1 MHLIQNYINDI
12 PGIIKT
18 ASSVGGTG
26 VHVFF
31 FASGCGL
38 YLSYLRHPMGFVQFI
53 KRRFGKIYLPYIIVV
68 LVSFCLPWMYSGS
81 DRFVALLSHIFLF
94 KMFVPRYES
103 SFGIQLWYLSTL
115 FQLYFAFIP
124 LCKIRSKLNS
134 KQFIIGTIIVSLS
147 WSLLVNA
154 IGLGDERI
162 FNSFFLQ
169 FLWEFCLGMEVAKLL
184 NSGGRVEIKKWWL
197 LVIALIGLSLEGLI
211 AIKVPILKAFNDIP
225 NFFGYTALALL
236 CYVLLGSATEK
247 IWKPICRYSYEWY
260 LVHILVFETIFLLKP
275 TILIEQVIIGLV
287 GTVISYFVAK
297 LYFSF
302 RLEFLD

>member
-1 MHLIQNYINDI
+1 M
-12 PGIIKT
+12 
-18 ASSVGGTG
+18 
-26 VHVFF
+26 
-31 FASGCGL
+31 
-38 YLSYLRHPMGFVQFI
+38 
-53 KRRFGKIYLPYIIVV
+53 
-68 LVSFCLPWMYSGS
+68 
-81 DRFVALLSHIFLF
+81 
-94 KMFVPRYES
+94 
-103 SFGIQLWYLSTL
+103 
-115 FQLYFAFIP
+115 
-124 LCKIRSKLNS
+124 
-134 KQFIIGTIIVSLS
+134 
-147 WSLLVNA
+147 
-154 IGLGDERI
+154 
-162 FNSFFLQ
+162 
-169 FLWEFCLGMEVAKLL
+169 
-184 NSGGRVEIKKWWL
+184 
-197 LVIALIGLSLEGLI
+197 VIALIGLSLEGLI